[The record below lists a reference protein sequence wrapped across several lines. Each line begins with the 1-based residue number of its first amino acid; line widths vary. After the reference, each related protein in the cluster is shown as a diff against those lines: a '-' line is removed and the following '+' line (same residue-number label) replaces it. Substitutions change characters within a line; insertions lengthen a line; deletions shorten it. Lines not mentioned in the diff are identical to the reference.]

1 MVAYV
6 PDASVGSF
14 VLATALAL
22 VLGAAIGAE
31 RQWRQRTAGLR
42 TNALVSLGAA
52 LFVGVA
58 VRIPGPPG
66 YDPTRIDAY
75 IISGMG
81 FLGAGIIL
89 RDGVNI
95 RGINTAATMWC
106 SAAVGVLAGNH
117 FYLEALAA
125 TAFVIIGNIF
135 LRPVAH
141 VLDRRPAPAGASEDV
156 RAFRFRV
163 VCKAQEE
170 ARVRI
175 LLAQALSA
183 PGLRLRAL
191 SSEDIDGRETV
202 EVQADIERTGHDDV
216 SMEELVSRLS
226 LEPAVTAV
234 SWTVLEEGI

>member
-1 MVAYV
+1 MNQYTPNTSLTA
-6 PDASVGSF
+6 F
-14 VLATALAL
+14 LIATAIAL

-42 TNALVSLGAA
+42 TNALVALGAA

-106 SAAVGVLAGNH
+106 SAAVGMLSGNH
-117 FYLEALAA
+117 FYLEAVAA
-125 TAFVIIGNIF
+125 TAFVIVGNIF

-141 VLDRRPAPAGASEDV
+141 VLDHHPRGGESAEIVTSY
-156 RAFRFRV
+156 RFRT
-163 VCKAQEE
+163 VCKASEE
-170 ARVRI
+170 ARVRVM
-175 LLAQALSA
+175 LAEALST
-183 PGLRLRAL
+183 PGLRLYAL
-191 SSEDIDGRETV
+191 RSEDLADGRDVVQV
-202 EVQADIERTGHDDV
+202 EADIERTGADDV
-216 SMEELVSRLS
+216 SMEQLVSRLS
-226 LEPAVTAV
+226 LDPSVSAV
-234 SWTVLEEGI
+234 SWTALDAK